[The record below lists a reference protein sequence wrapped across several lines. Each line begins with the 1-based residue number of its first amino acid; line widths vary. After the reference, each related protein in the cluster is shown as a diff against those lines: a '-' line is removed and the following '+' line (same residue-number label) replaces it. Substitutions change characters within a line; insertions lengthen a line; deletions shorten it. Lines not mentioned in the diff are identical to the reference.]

1 MFKVST
7 EEMVKFFE
15 NRYEAVVVVAKE
27 ARRANQYASEE
38 IKESGEKPILHAIH
52 KLLTEGIDFTYET
65 QKGPGEEKEEQKKE
79 KKKE

>member
-52 KLLTEGIDFTYET
+52 KLLTDGINFTYET
-65 QKGPGEEKEEQKKE
+65 QNSPGKEKEEKG
-79 KKKE
+79 KKK

>member
-1 MFKVST
+1 MFKVTT
-7 EEMVKFFE
+7 EEMLKFYE

-52 KLLTEGIDFTYET
+52 KLLTDGINFTYET
-65 QKGPGEEKEEQKKE
+65 QKGPGEEKEEKR
-79 KKKE
+79 KKK